1 MTERGRFITLEGSE
15 GVGKTTN
22 VGVIAQALRACGL
35 EVQLTREPG
44 GTPMAEEI
52 RRLLLAVR
60 QEPVAPL
67 AELLLVFA
75 ARAQHIT
82 GVIEPA
88 LKAGIWV
95 VSDRFTDATW
105 AYQGGGRG
113 GNLEQIAALE
123 SMVQGALQPDLTV
136 YLDLDAE
143 VAALRMEGR
152 ERDRFER
159 EDRSFFQ
166 RVRSAYLE
174 RARLHSRFRVVDAAG
189 TPAEVSAAVRAC
201 VDEYVSGSLGAG
213 RPDPQGRQA

>member
-1 MTERGRFITLEGSE
+1 MTVRGRFITLEGSE

-22 VGVIAQALRACGL
+22 VGVIAETLRRHGFNVL
-35 EVQLTREPG
+35 LTREPG

-60 QEPVAPL
+60 QEQVAPL
-67 AELLLVFA
+67 TELLLVFA
-75 ARAQHIT
+75 ARAQHVA

-88 LKAGIWV
+88 LKAGTWV
-95 VSDRFTDATW
+95 LSDRFTDATW
-105 AYQGGGRG
+105 AYQGGGRRN
-113 GNLEQIAALE
+113 NLEQIAVLE
-123 SMVQGALQPDLTV
+123 SMVQGDLQPDLTV
-136 YLDLDAE
+136 YLDLDPD

-166 RVRSAYLE
+166 RVRATYLE

-189 TPAEVSAAVRAC
+189 TPAEVANSVRTCVEQFVAAILGSSR
-201 VDEYVSGSLGAG
+201 SGE
-213 RPDPQGRQA
+213 QGTYE